1 MKFFDFL
8 SKKTSNESVVDDLI
22 QTVQSDPKRRYEAL
36 VSLKK
41 IGNPKA
47 IETFYG
53 RLDDPSPRIRKISI
67 SALGEMGDSSAIY
80 HLSQVINT
88 QDFSYDGRRTNYGH
102 TENIR
107 LASDAILK
115 IQRREKIA
123 PELETLLITPLC
135 LQSEED
141 SMDELMNRPPIDSNE
156 SLELLQNPELIV
168 FPTVNPTVN
177 HIDEADMP
185 MPKTIDQRTIIIDEK
200 TRYHLVE
207 ILKTEGSE
215 IIENPKKLEGL
226 LIDYC
231 HGNNK
236 KERNAISVVLEEKIP
251 QEILKNNSDNKL
263 PNFSVTQLIR
273 RVRENYGLSDEL
285 IQWAIDSRIIALK
298 YN

>member
-8 SKKTSNESVVDDLI
+8 SKITSNESVVDDLI

-47 IETFYG
+47 IETFYD

-80 HLSQVINT
+80 HLSKVVNT
-88 QDFSYDGRRTNYGH
+88 QDFSYDGRKTNYGH

-107 LASDAILK
+107 LASDSILK

-123 PELETLLITPLC
+123 PEIGTLLPNPPSL
-135 LQSEED
+135 SEED
-141 SMDELMNRPPIDSNE
+141 SMDEFVNRPPIIDYE
-156 SLELLQNPELIV
+156 SLERLQNPELTV
-168 FPTVNPTVN
+168 FPTVKPT
-177 HIDEADMP
+177 
-185 MPKTIDQRTIIIDEK
+185 PKTIDQRTIIIDEK
-200 TRYHLVE
+200 TRYHLVV
-207 ILKTEGSE
+207 ILKTEGTE

-251 QEILKNNSDNKL
+251 QEILKNNSDKL
-263 PNFSVTQLIR
+263 PNFSVTQLVR
-273 RVRENYGLSDEL
+273 RVRENSGLSDEL
-285 IQWAIDSRIIALK
+285 IQWAIDSWTIALK
-298 YN
+298 TN